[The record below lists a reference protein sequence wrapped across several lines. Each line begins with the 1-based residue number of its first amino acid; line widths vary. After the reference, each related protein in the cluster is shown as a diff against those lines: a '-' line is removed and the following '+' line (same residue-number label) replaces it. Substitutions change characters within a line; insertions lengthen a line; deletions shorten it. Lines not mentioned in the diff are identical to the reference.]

1 VIEDVNMSESRLAV
15 TPAGHDDI
23 GKILASMGPGYQF
36 EDLSWNALED
46 PRALERTDVLFAN
59 CEGTCSD
66 RARMDRLAPVV
77 RNWIESGGSLYAS
90 CWAIGLVEAIWP
102 GLVRT
107 SRSGLIFKTV
117 ASDVVDPGLAEFLG
131 TRSLDLQLGGWW
143 DTELALESNTQR
155 FVDAG
160 VPSAVLFLF
169 PLGAR
174 RSRTL
179 VWDVRLGEGR
189 IIYTAFH
196 NHDQP
201 SEQQRRLLEYLVL
214 RPVLARAVTGAQRII
229 EAERCTPGREV
240 VGTLSRSSNTR
251 AFTFDASGIGDALF
265 LLHWNGST
273 PLRMSVSD
281 PAGRTVYDQSGP
293 APLRFT
299 APATRGP
306 WRCTVL
312 GASLPHDNFPFV
324 LTIATRNQGGA
335 PLPPPASPQ
344 VPGQAPMPPAAPPAT
359 TQPWELSLVI
369 DCSARA
375 ADFAP
380 AAGSGLSA
388 LLRALRSMP
397 VTKVAPS
404 VAIVPWRSGDLGA
417 ATRSPLAALGPVNLA
432 CSGELSARACAD
444 WLGRALQARPASAAG
459 KPMFVLVL
467 GSEPSDSAAG
477 GLQAIRQLAGPEKAN
492 VIAVGLGPMVQGS
505 TLRAI
510 APLALKVE
518 SGSSAETTACFEWI
532 AELARGSIRALEGK
546 GSAFT
551 APPLPAG
558 VVKV

>member
-1 VIEDVNMSESRLAV
+1 MHGLSIAV
-15 TPAGHDDI
+15 TPAGHDNI
-23 GKILASMGPGYQF
+23 GEILSGMGKGYQF
-36 EDLSWNALED
+36 REISWEKLSEGASLSGV
-46 PRALERTDVLFAN
+46 DVLFAN

-66 RARMDRLAPVV
+66 EETMQAVAPHVAQWV
-77 RNWIESGGSLYAS
+77 RKGGSLYAS

-107 SRSGLIFKTV
+107 SRSGLIIKTV

-131 TRSLDLQLGGWW
+131 TRSLDLALGGWW
-143 DTELALESNTQR
+143 DTELVLESNTQR
-155 FVDAG
+155 FVDAS
-160 VPSAVLFLF
+160 VPSAVLFVL

-179 VWDVRLGEGR
+179 VWEARLGEGR

-251 AFTFDASGIGDALF
+251 AFTFDASGVGDALF

-335 PLPPPASPQ
+335 PLPPHVSPQ
-344 VPGQAPMPPAAPPAT
+344 IPGQAPKPSAAPPAPM
-359 TQPWELSLVI
+359 QPWELSLVI
-369 DCSARA
+369 DCSARS

-380 AAGSGLSA
+380 ATGNGLSA
-388 LLRALRSMP
+388 LLRALRAMP
-397 VTKVAPS
+397 VTTVAPA
-404 VAIVPWRSGDLGA
+404 VAVVPWRSGDLGGV
-417 ATRSPLAALGPVNLA
+417 TRSPLASLGPVNLA
-432 CSGELSARACAD
+432 CSGQLSARACAD
-444 WLGRALQARPASAAG
+444 WLARAMQARPASASG
-459 KPMFVLVL
+459 KPMVVLVL
-467 GSEPSDSAAG
+467 ASEPSDSAAG

>member
-1 VIEDVNMSESRLAV
+1 
-15 TPAGHDDI
+15 
-23 GKILASMGPGYQF
+23 
-36 EDLSWNALED
+36 
-46 PRALERTDVLFAN
+46 
-59 CEGTCSD
+59 
-66 RARMDRLAPVV
+66 
-77 RNWIESGGSLYAS
+77 
-90 CWAIGLVEAIWP
+90 
-102 GLVRT
+102 
-107 SRSGLIFKTV
+107 
-117 ASDVVDPGLAEFLG
+117 
-131 TRSLDLQLGGWW
+131 
-143 DTELALESNTQR
+143 
-155 FVDAG
+155 
-160 VPSAVLFLF
+160 
-169 PLGAR
+169 
-174 RSRTL
+174 
-179 VWDVRLGEGR
+179 
-189 IIYTAFH
+189 
-196 NHDQP
+196 
-201 SEQQRRLLEYLVL
+201 
-214 RPVLARAVTGAQRII
+214 
-229 EAERCTPGREV
+229 
-240 VGTLSRSSNTR
+240 
-251 AFTFDASGIGDALF
+251 
-265 LLHWNGST
+265 
-273 PLRMSVSD
+273 MSVSD

-335 PLPPPASPQ
+335 PLPPPASPH

-444 WLGRALQARPASAAG
+444 WLGRARQARPASAAG

>member
-1 VIEDVNMSESRLAV
+1 
-15 TPAGHDDI
+15 
-23 GKILASMGPGYQF
+23 
-36 EDLSWNALED
+36 
-46 PRALERTDVLFAN
+46 VL
-59 CEGTCSD
+59 
-66 RARMDRLAPVV
+66 
-77 RNWIESGGSLYAS
+77 
-90 CWAIGLVEAIWP
+90 
-102 GLVRT
+102 
-107 SRSGLIFKTV
+107 
-117 ASDVVDPGLAEFLG
+117 
-131 TRSLDLQLGGWW
+131 
-143 DTELALESNTQR
+143 
-155 FVDAG
+155 
-160 VPSAVLFLF
+160 

-179 VWDVRLGEGR
+179 VWEARLGEGR

-251 AFTFDASGIGDALF
+251 AFTFDASGVGDALF

-335 PLPPPASPQ
+335 PLPPHVSPQ
-344 VPGQAPMPPAAPPAT
+344 IPGQAPKPSAAPPAPM
-359 TQPWELSLVI
+359 QPWELSLVI
-369 DCSARA
+369 DCSARS

-380 AAGSGLSA
+380 ATGNGLSA
-388 LLRALRSMP
+388 LLRALRAMP
-397 VTKVAPS
+397 VTTVAPA
-404 VAIVPWRSGDLGA
+404 VAVVPWRSGDLGGV
-417 ATRSPLAALGPVNLA
+417 TRSPLASLGQVNLA
-432 CSGELSARACAD
+432 CSGQLSARACAD
-444 WLGRALQARPASAAG
+444 WLARAMQARPASASG
-459 KPMFVLVL
+459 KPMVVLVL
-467 GSEPSDSAAG
+467 ASEPSDSAAG